1 MTFLAHFVP
10 SGNGRRLVF
19 STISSG
25 SLDLRQLCCET
36 DCIPADA
43 VCHSSCRIQIYSRSE
58 GKLPMLDALRLT
70 CCLAV
75 TLLCPL
81 AGAQPA
87 ETLALIHGRILTVD
101 NKDSVAQALVVR
113 NGVIVKIGTDDEIL
127 HFIGKAPGTRV
138 LDLHGLT
145 ATPGLIDTHAH
156 IADGGT
162 DEVFGVKLS
171 DAISIADVVARVKAR
186 IAQLKP
192 GEWVVGSGWDEGKLA
207 EHRYVTA
214 ADLDAVSPQNPV
226 WLMPTT
232 GHYGVANS
240 LALKLAHISVGSA
253 DPPAGTIDRDAR
265 GNPTGVL
272 KEHSAMQPVVGLV
285 PATSLEQMRQ
295 GILYIQDVL
304 LREGM
309 TAVKD
314 PDISQLH
321 WDAYESLLHDGQL
334 KVRVCALWHAGTSM
348 DTARTALAAFKA
360 VPRLPQSLGNDH
372 LLSCGVKVYMDGSG
386 GARTGWMYDD
396 WLREGKTPDRT
407 TAGAANRGYPQTD
420 PDTYRQ
426 MVRLFHQNDVPV
438 GTHAVGDRAMDWVVD
453 TYALVE
459 QENPR
464 PGLRHSIIHANLP
477 TSHALD
483 VMASLQKKY
492 DVAYPEMQPEFLWW
506 IGDIYAGNYGPERDP
521 HLEPLHTLQSRAI
534 LWSGGSDY
542 PVTPVP
548 ARYGLWASLARQT
561 MQGTYG
567 SHPFG
572 TAESIDIHTA
582 LRSYTAW
589 GARQMFLEKK
599 IGAFE
604 VGKKADIA
612 IWDRD
617 LYGVPTEE
625 IKDMK
630 CLMTLIDGQI
640 VYNAPDSPI
649 QATPAASQ

>member
-1 MTFLAHFVP
+1 MP
-10 SGNGRRLVF
+10 E
-19 STISSG
+19 IS
-25 SLDLRQLCCET
+25 
-36 DCIPADA
+36 
-43 VCHSSCRIQIYSRSE
+43 
-58 GKLPMLDALRLT
+58 RLT
-70 CCLAV
+70 CFLAV
-75 TLLCPL
+75 ILLCPL
-81 AGAQPA
+81 AGAQA
-87 ETLALIHGRILTVD
+87 ADTTLALIHGRILTVD
-101 NKDSVAQALVVR
+101 SKDSVAQALVVR
-113 NGVIVKIGTDDEIL
+113 NGLIVKVGNDDEIL
-127 HFIGKAPGTRV
+127 DFIGKAPGTRI
-138 LDLHGLT
+138 LDLHGHT

-192 GEWVVGSGWDEGKLA
+192 GEWVIGSGWDEGKLA

-214 ADLDAVSPQNPV
+214 ADLDAVSPKNPV
-226 WLMPTT
+226 WLMHTT

-240 LALKLAHISVGSA
+240 LALKLAHISLEST
-253 DPPAGTIDRDAR
+253 DPPAGTIDRDGR

-272 KEHSAMQPVVGLV
+272 KEHSAMAPVV
-285 PATSLEQMRQ
+285 SLIPPVTRKQMRQ
-295 GILYIQDVL
+295 GIVYIQKVL

-321 WDAYESLLHDGQL
+321 WDAYESLLREGQL
-334 KVRVCALWHAGTSM
+334 KVRVCTLWHAGTSM
-348 DTARTALAAFKA
+348 ETARTALAEFKA

-372 LLSCGVKVYMDGSG
+372 LLSCGVKIYMDGSG
-386 GARTGWMYDD
+386 GARTGWMYGD

-426 MVRLFHQNDVPV
+426 MVRFFHQNDVPV
-438 GTHAVGDRAMDWVVD
+438 GTHAVGDRAMDWIVD

-483 VMASLQKKY
+483 EMASLQKKY

-506 IGDIYAGNYGPERDP
+506 IGDIYAGNYGPGRDQ
-521 HLEPLHTLQSRAI
+521 HLEPLRTLQSRAI

-542 PVTPVP
+542 PVTPLP

-561 MQGTYG
+561 MQGSYG
-567 SHPFG
+567 LHPFG
-572 TAESIDIHTA
+572 TAESVDIQTA

-589 GARQMFLEKK
+589 GSRQMFLENK
-599 IGAFE
+599 IGTLE

-617 LYGVPTEE
+617 IYSVPAGE

-630 CLMTLIDGQI
+630 CLMTLIDGEI
-640 VYNAPDSPI
+640 VYSAPDSPI
-649 QATPAASQ
+649 QATAAAPQ